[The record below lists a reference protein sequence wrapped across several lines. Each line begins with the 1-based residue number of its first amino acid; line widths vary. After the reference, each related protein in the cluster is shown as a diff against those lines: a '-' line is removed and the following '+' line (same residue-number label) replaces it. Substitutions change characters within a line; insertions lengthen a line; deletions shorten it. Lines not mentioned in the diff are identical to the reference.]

1 MKTHLSNISEKILQI
16 QQSIFANE
24 QEHLINQVSQL
35 MEDILQQGDI
45 FSVIQIRQLNTVF
58 LEVLTALEQ
67 ADYLLVAD
75 ILEYKLYALLKSRL
89 LEAENELFENKAEFS
104 GGTTVGRPQTPKL
117 YQQYY
122 DTGINKLIIWIGTNW
137 VLSDGTIV

>member
-1 MKTHLSNISEKILQI
+1 MNKQIAAISEKILQI

-35 MEDILQQGDI
+35 MEYILQQGDV
-45 FSVIQIRQLNTVF
+45 FSVIQIQQLNAVF
-58 LEVLTALEQ
+58 LELLTALEQ

-89 LEAENELFENKAEFS
+89 LEAENELFENK
-104 GGTTVGRPQTPKL
+104 
-117 YQQYY
+117 
-122 DTGINKLIIWIGTNW
+122 
-137 VLSDGTIV
+137 